1 MNLWLN
7 MVPRISWFWKKEWI
21 SRKLKILLNP
31 SFLVMSINPETQISM
46 NSKSRIFFC
55 NACPWIFN
63 IFLQASCDGNSFF
76 VVGSWS
82 FLLFDCSPRK
92 EILPDT
98 ELKPSFYSCCYYY
111 SLLPDA
117 CISFTPHFSYLLV
130 LQR

>member
-31 SFLVMSINPETQISM
+31 PSLVMSINPETQICI

-55 NACPWIFN
+55 YACPWIFN

-92 EILPDT
+92 EILPDA
-98 ELKPSFYSCCYYY
+98 ELKSSFCNCRCYYF
-111 SLLPDA
+111 LLPDA